1 MKLVRLLLFFSL
13 PLIVLLSC
21 KAQDKS
27 PSTAPLDA
35 FVLAKADSIFKTD
48 KVPGIFI
55 GVLNKG
61 KRSFYQFGY
70 ASPATKTLFD
80 SSTVFEIGSITK
92 TFTAYVLEMI
102 LKEKNISDTAFI
114 LPYLPDS
121 VQSNKALGAIRF
133 IHLLNHTSG
142 LPRLPDNIDIRS
154 KQPYENYTA
163 DLLFT
168 YLKKCT
174 PRAPGKFEYS
184 NLAFG
189 LAGFLASS
197 ISQKTYATLL
207 DEYVFQSFHL
217 LKPGDNFET
226 EGKKSQGYFGP
237 DTASYWKFDVL
248 APAGALKCNGNEVLT
263 YLQTIA
269 DPPSFA
275 KGVID
280 SLLSPTYTVSP
291 GMRVGRSWFIQQNEK
306 KPPVYWHNGG
316 TYGFSTYAG
325 FIKGENIAV
334 IVAINQFNKNAGA
347 DLLGREILRF
357 LTTGN
362 KQ

>member
-1 MKLVRLLLFFSL
+1 MIRLLLFLSL

-21 KAQDKS
+21 KAQEKS
-27 PSTAPLDA
+27 PSAAPLDA
-35 FVLAKADSIFKTD
+35 FVLAKADSIFKAD
-48 KVPGIFI
+48 KLPGIFV

-70 ASPATKTLFD
+70 ADPATKTFFD

-121 VQSNKALGAIRF
+121 VQTNKALNSIRF

-163 DLLFT
+163 DLLFA

-197 ISQKTYATLL
+197 ISQKTYAALL
-207 DEYVFQSFHL
+207 NEFVFQPFHL

-226 EGKKSQGYFGP
+226 DGKKSQGYFGP
-237 DTASYWKFDVL
+237 DTASYWRFDVL
-248 APAGALKCNGNEVLT
+248 APAGALKCNANEILS
-263 YLQTIA
+263 YLQTIS

-275 KGVID
+275 KNIVD
-280 SLLSPTYTVSP
+280 SLLSPTFTVSP
-291 GMRVGRSWFIQQNEK
+291 TMRVGRSWFIQQNEK
-306 KPPVYWHNGG
+306 QPLVYWHNGG
-316 TYGFSTYAG
+316 TYGFSTYGG
-325 FIKGENIAV
+325 FIKGEDIAV
-334 IVAINQFNKNAGA
+334 IIAINQFNKNAGA
-347 DLLGREILRF
+347 DWLGREILRF
-357 LTTGN
+357 LAIGN
-362 KQ
+362 RQ